1 MGRQSY
7 GAAKSTTNCIFCS
20 SAATSWRQFP
30 NRTRVKVIVFR
41 TFTDGNDREGG
52 SARALKMGPATLERE
67 RRNGLRKED
76 RPMLTRMMNDFAP
89 LLRLHD
95 EMDRWVENFFED
107 APAAAAAPRPYGAAY
122 PALNSWED
130 ADSAWVEA
138 ELPGLG
144 LEDVEVLVNGGEV
157 TIAGERKPAEA
168 RDGANW
174 HRRERSHGRFS
185 RTLTL
190 PWDVD
195 ADKVH
200 ATLRDGV
207 LTVQLPK
214 ADTAKP
220 RKVEVLGA

>member
-1 MGRQSY
+1 
-7 GAAKSTTNCIFCS
+7 
-20 SAATSWRQFP
+20 
-30 NRTRVKVIVFR
+30 
-41 TFTDGNDREGG
+41 
-52 SARALKMGPATLERE
+52 
-67 RRNGLRKED
+67 
-76 RPMLTRMMNDFAP
+76 MLTRMMNDFAP
-89 LLRLHD
+89 LLRLHN

-107 APAAAAAPRPYGAAY
+107 APAAPRPYGAAY
-122 PALNSWED
+122 PALNTWED
-130 ADSAWVEA
+130 ADNAWIEA

-144 LEDVEVLVNGGEV
+144 LEDIEVLVNGGEV
-157 TIAGERKPAEA
+157 TIAGERKFGEPQ
-168 RDGANW
+168 DGTNW

-214 ADTAKP
+214 AETAKP
-220 RKVEVLGA
+220 RKVKVQGA